1 MVSLHAPLTAQTKG
15 LIGAAELATMKPGA
29 VLINTARGGLIDV
42 DAVIEALRAG
52 QIRAAALDVL
62 DTEPPAAGRL
72 PADLPNLLVTPHM
85 AYYSEESIAESQRKA
100 AIQIIK
106 VLTGG
111 QPDYPVRP

>member
-1 MVSLHAPLTAQTKG
+1 V
-15 LIGAAELATMKPGA
+15 
-29 VLINTARGGLIDV
+29 DV
-42 DAVIEALRAG
+42 DALIGALRAG
-52 QIRAAALDVL
+52 RIRAAALDVL
-62 DTEPPAAGRL
+62 DREPPAGRL

-100 AIQIIK
+100 ATQIIK